1 MTFFELFVSRS
12 KQFRLPFFACI
23 GLSVLFSSCQQAATV
38 TQSAETATEA
48 VGTTAFITPRKSP
61 NDRRD
66 YRYLT
71 LDNQLKVLLVSDPET
86 DKSAAALSVYRG
98 SFHEP
103 DSRPGLA
110 HFLEHML
117 FIGTGKYPEVDSFQ
131 QFITAN
137 GGSSNAYTALDHTN
151 YFFDIKNSG
160 LSEGLDRFGHF
171 FINPLLSEEYVEREK
186 NAVHSEY
193 QMQIK
198 DDGWRGYMVSK
209 QALNPTHPGHRFTIG
224 SLDTLNGDVKA
235 DLDRWFKD
243 NYSADQMGLVVLG
256 KESLD
261 ELQALAEPLFNQVPN
276 NNIGPSHP
284 AVPPFTSAQLPA
296 QLSSKALK
304 NANRLSISFP
314 IPNTLAAYR
323 NKPEHYVSNLLGH
336 EGSGS
341 LHSHLTQRGWIE
353 LLGAGSQEFD
363 HSTSLFSIELML
375 TEQGKDHVPEIM
387 GLVFAQLDNLRGIE
401 PEAWRYAEQ
410 AKIAA
415 LAFQFQEKGSTVG
428 FVYQMAP
435 RLNDYP
441 PEDLLVAPYLM
452 EAFEPA
458 MIQDLLARLTPDNA
472 LIELATPDF
481 ESQTTE
487 PWFGVPFDLVQ
498 APLITTRPQATE
510 LTLPEEN
517 PYLPQDLALLPEDD
531 AAIALAVD
539 RPGLQL
545 WLDTDVSFTTPKAN
559 IAVELLVPDGL
570 VSLRDSSYAQL
581 LVRLLKDELTEPT
594 YPALLAGLDFGLT
607 ATPSGFA
614 ITIGGY
620 NDKQPEF
627 LAFVLDRVLT
637 APLSQARFTT
647 MKQSLVRDLR
657 NTTKDKPY
665 SQALTA
671 LNNLL
676 LPSSWPAEQQAE
688 LLTNTSLA
696 QLENWR
702 REQFSRLAVIGGLH
716 GNVDTKDAENLAD
729 LLTTLLPLNRI
740 TRTRPSVE
748 QIDESASIDLAVD
761 HNDAALLIYAQ
772 DPDDSFASRAKSA
785 LAGQLL
791 RSPFFSSLRTDQQLG
806 YVVSAGIRRMDT
818 QSGNLFLV
826 QSPSAGVAHIENAVM
841 VFLEQYIAQ
850 WDGVP
855 EDAFEQQKAGLI
867 TRLMEKDKNL
877 AQRSQRYWRSLS
889 EENFAFDSNHQIA
902 DQVSRLNKQDMKV
915 FLEDLYQRVQ
925 NQRLLIFSPGAQ
937 PEAPLRDDA

>member
-1 MTFFELFVSRS
+1 MTLSGLFVSRS
-12 KQFRLPFFACI
+12 KRLRLPVFACI
-23 GLSVLFSSCQQAATV
+23 GLFFLVSGCQQSATV
-38 TQSAETATEA
+38 TQSVGAAPKA
-48 VGTTAFITPRKSP
+48 VGTTTYITPRKSP

-71 LDNQLKVLLVSDPET
+71 LDNQLRVLLVSDPET

-117 FIGTGKYPEVDSFQ
+117 FIGTQKYPEVDSFQ
-131 QFITAN
+131 QYITAN

-171 FINPLLSEEYVEREK
+171 FIDPLLSEEYVEREK

-209 QALNPTHPGHRFTIG
+209 QALNPAHPGHRFTIG
-224 SLDTLNGDVKA
+224 SLDTLNGNVKA
-235 DLDRWFKD
+235 ELDLWFDD

-256 KESLD
+256 KEPLD
-261 ELQALAEPLFNQVPN
+261 ALQALVEPLFNQVPN
-276 NNIGPSHP
+276 ANIGPSHP
-284 AVPPFTSAQLPA
+284 AVPPFTAAQLPA
-296 QLSSKALK
+296 QLSSQTLK
-304 NANRLSISFP
+304 NSNRLSISFP
-314 IPNTLAAYR
+314 IPNTLATYR
-323 NKPEHYVSNLLGH
+323 NKPEQYISNLLGH
-336 EGSGS
+336 EGQGS
-341 LHSHLTQRGWIE
+341 LHSNLTQRGWIE
-353 LLGAGSQEFD
+353 RLSAGSQEFD
-363 HSTSLFSIELML
+363 HSTSLFSVELML
-375 TEQGKDHVPEIM
+375 TEQGRDHVAEIT
-387 GLVFAQLDNLRGIE
+387 GLVFAQLDILRSVE

-410 AKIAA
+410 ARIAE

-441 PEDLLVAPYLM
+441 PDDLLAAPYLM
-452 EAFEPA
+452 EAFDPT

-472 LIELATPDF
+472 LVELATPDF
-481 ESQTTE
+481 ESQRTE

-498 APLITTRPQATE
+498 GPLIIDPPRATE
-510 LTLPEEN
+510 LTLPEKN
-517 PYLPQDLALLPEDD
+517 PYLPQDLSLLPKDD
-531 AAIALAVD
+531 ATIAIAVD

-545 WLDTDVSFTTPKAN
+545 WLDTDGSFTTPKAN
-559 IAVELLVPDGL
+559 IAVELLVPNGL
-570 VSLRDSSYAQL
+570 VSLRDGSFAQL
-581 LVRLLKDELTEPT
+581 LVRLLSDEMTEST
-594 YPALLAGLDFGLT
+594 YPALLAGLNVGLT
-607 ATPSGFA
+607 ATSSGFA

-647 MKQSLVRDLR
+647 IKQSLVRDLQ

-665 SQALTA
+665 NQALTA
-671 LNNLL
+671 LNNTLL
-676 LPSSWPAEQQAE
+676 DASWSAEQQAA
-688 LLTNTSLA
+688 LLATTSLA

-702 REQFSRLAVIGGLH
+702 SERFNALAVIGGLH
-716 GNVDTKDAENLAD
+716 GNVDIEDAEKLAD
-729 LLTTLLPLNRI
+729 LLTTLLPLNRV

-748 QIDESASIDLAVD
+748 QIEESASIDLAVD
-761 HNDAALLIYAQ
+761 HNDAALLIYVQ

-841 VFLEQYIAQ
+841 VFLEHYIAQ
-850 WDGVP
+850 WDAMP
-855 EDAFEQQKAGLI
+855 TEAFEQQKAGLV

-889 EENFAFDSNHQIA
+889 EENFAFDSNRQIA
-902 DQVSRLNKQDMKV
+902 DQVSGLNKQDMKM
-915 FLEDLYQRVQ
+915 FLEDLYLRVQ
-925 NQRLLIFSPGAQ
+925 NQRLLIFSSGAITE
-937 PEAPLRDDA
+937 PPPSDSD

>member
-256 KESLD
+256 EESLD

-304 NANRLSISFP
+304 NANRLS
-314 IPNTLAAYR
+314 
-323 NKPEHYVSNLLGH
+323 
-336 EGSGS
+336 
-341 LHSHLTQRGWIE
+341 
-353 LLGAGSQEFD
+353 
-363 HSTSLFSIELML
+363 
-375 TEQGKDHVPEIM
+375 
-387 GLVFAQLDNLRGIE
+387 
-401 PEAWRYAEQ
+401 
-410 AKIAA
+410 
-415 LAFQFQEKGSTVG
+415 
-428 FVYQMAP
+428 
-435 RLNDYP
+435 
-441 PEDLLVAPYLM
+441 
-452 EAFEPA
+452 
-458 MIQDLLARLTPDNA
+458 
-472 LIELATPDF
+472 
-481 ESQTTE
+481 
-487 PWFGVPFDLVQ
+487 
-498 APLITTRPQATE
+498 
-510 LTLPEEN
+510 
-517 PYLPQDLALLPEDD
+517 
-531 AAIALAVD
+531 
-539 RPGLQL
+539 
-545 WLDTDVSFTTPKAN
+545 
-559 IAVELLVPDGL
+559 
-570 VSLRDSSYAQL
+570 
-581 LVRLLKDELTEPT
+581 
-594 YPALLAGLDFGLT
+594 
-607 ATPSGFA
+607 
-614 ITIGGY
+614 
-620 NDKQPEF
+620 
-627 LAFVLDRVLT
+627 
-637 APLSQARFTT
+637 
-647 MKQSLVRDLR
+647 
-657 NTTKDKPY
+657 
-665 SQALTA
+665 
-671 LNNLL
+671 
-676 LPSSWPAEQQAE
+676 
-688 LLTNTSLA
+688 
-696 QLENWR
+696 
-702 REQFSRLAVIGGLH
+702 
-716 GNVDTKDAENLAD
+716 
-729 LLTTLLPLNRI
+729 
-740 TRTRPSVE
+740 
-748 QIDESASIDLAVD
+748 
-761 HNDAALLIYAQ
+761 
-772 DPDDSFASRAKSA
+772 
-785 LAGQLL
+785 
-791 RSPFFSSLRTDQQLG
+791 
-806 YVVSAGIRRMDT
+806 
-818 QSGNLFLV
+818 
-826 QSPSAGVAHIENAVM
+826 
-841 VFLEQYIAQ
+841 
-850 WDGVP
+850 
-855 EDAFEQQKAGLI
+855 
-867 TRLMEKDKNL
+867 
-877 AQRSQRYWRSLS
+877 
-889 EENFAFDSNHQIA
+889 
-902 DQVSRLNKQDMKV
+902 
-915 FLEDLYQRVQ
+915 
-925 NQRLLIFSPGAQ
+925 
-937 PEAPLRDDA
+937 

>member
-1 MTFFELFVSRS
+1 MTLYGPFVSCCKRL
-12 KQFRLPFFACI
+12 RLPIFAFI
-23 GLSVLFSSCQQAATV
+23 GLSVLFSGCQQAATV
-38 TQSAETATEA
+38 TEPNTAAPKA
-48 VGTTAFITPRKSP
+48 VSTRVAITPRKSP
-61 NDRRD
+61 NDQRD

-71 LDNQLKVLLVSDPET
+71 LDNQLKVLLVSDPDT

-131 QFITAN
+131 QYITAN

-171 FINPLLSEEYVEREK
+171 FINPLLSKAYVEREK

-209 QALNPTHPGHRFTIG
+209 QALNPEHPGHRFTIG
-224 SLDTLNGDVKA
+224 SLDTLDGDVKA
-235 DLDRWFKD
+235 DLDLWFKN

-261 ELQALAEPLFNQVPN
+261 DLQTLVEPLFNQVPN
-276 NNIGPSHP
+276 ANLGPSYP
-284 AVPPFTSAQLPA
+284 SVPPFTSAQLPA
-296 QLSSKALK
+296 QLSSQTLK

-323 NKPEHYVSNLLGH
+323 SKPEQYVSNLLGH
-336 EGSGS
+336 EGTGS
-341 LHSHLTQRGWIE
+341 LHSELTKRGWIE
-353 LLGAGSQEFD
+353 GLGAGSQDFD
-363 HSTSLFSIELML
+363 HNTSLFSVELML

-387 GLVFAQLDNLRGIE
+387 GLVFAQLDILRSVE
-401 PEAWRYAEQ
+401 PEAWRYVEQ
-410 AKIAA
+410 AKVAE

-452 EAFEPA
+452 EAFKPA
-458 MIQDLLARLTPDNA
+458 MIKDLLARLTPDNA
-472 LIELATPDF
+472 LVELATPDF
-481 ESQTTE
+481 DSQTVE
-487 PWFGVPFDLVQ
+487 PWFGVPFELKQ
-498 APLITTRPQATE
+498 GPLIVEPAQDAR
-510 LTLPEEN
+510 LMLPEAN
-517 PYLPQDLALLPEDD
+517 PFLPQNLALLPADD
-531 AAIALAVD
+531 TKIALTVD

-570 VSLRDSSYAQL
+570 VSLQDSSYAQL
-581 LVRLLKDELTEPT
+581 LVRLLRDDMTEPT
-594 YPALLAGLDFGLT
+594 YPALLAGLDFGLA
-607 ATPSGFA
+607 ATSSGFA
-614 ITIGGY
+614 LTIGGY

-627 LAFVLDRVLT
+627 LAFVLDKVLT
-637 APLSQARFTT
+637 APLSQARFDTL
-647 MKQSLVRDLR
+647 KQSLVRDLQ

-665 SQALTA
+665 NQALTA
-671 LNNLL
+671 LNNTLL
-676 LPSSWPAEQQAE
+676 ASSWPAEQQAE
-688 LLTNTSLA
+688 LLSTTSLT
-696 QLENWR
+696 QLERWR
-702 REQFSRLAVIGGLH
+702 TEHFKTVAVIGGLH
-716 GNVDTKDAENLAD
+716 GNVDADDAENLAE
-729 LLTTLLPLNRI
+729 LLTTLLPLNRVP
-740 TRTRPSVE
+740 RTRPEVQQLE
-748 QIDESASIDLAVD
+748 ESASIDLAVD
-761 HNDAALLIYAQ
+761 HNDAALLIYVQ

-826 QSPSAGVAHIENAVM
+826 QSPSANVAHIENAMM

-850 WDGVP
+850 WDAMPV
-855 EDAFEQQKAGLI
+855 DAFEQQKAGLI

-877 AQRSQRYWRSLS
+877 GQRSQRYWRSLS
-889 EENFAFDSNHQIA
+889 EENFTFDSNRQIA
-902 DQVSRLNKQDMKV
+902 DQVSGLNKQDMKV
-915 FLEDLYQRVQ
+915 FLEDLYLRVQ
-925 NQRLLIFSPGAQ
+925 NQRLRIFSPGAI
-937 PEAPLRDDA
+937 PETPPSDGA